1 MHVLVVY
8 QYVRV
13 VHFYSHFSFS
23 GRCWSYS
30 LIVDIWRKEKKLRC
44 IIVCLT
50 AVILMLHV
58 LSHMTRVSRCVKL
71 ILHIYVLR
79 EIHPLPLPCC
89 TFQYPRVTFSRLCIN
104 IADQGINECSDV
116 FHTLRGELLLFLML
130 FYSCI

>member
-1 MHVLVVY
+1 MLVVY
-8 QYVRV
+8 QYVGV

-79 EIHPLPLPCC
+79 EIHPSPFPVAHFNILVSRFPGCVSTL
-89 TFQYPRVTFSRLCIN
+89 QIRVLMSALMYF
-104 IADQGINECSDV
+104 
-116 FHTLRGELLLFLML
+116 TLLEGSYYYF
-130 FYSCI
+130 